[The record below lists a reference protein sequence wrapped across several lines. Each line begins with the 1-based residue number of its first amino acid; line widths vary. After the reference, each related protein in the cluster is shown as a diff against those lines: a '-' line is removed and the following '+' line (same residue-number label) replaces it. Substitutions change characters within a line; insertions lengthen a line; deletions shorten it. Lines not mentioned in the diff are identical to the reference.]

1 MVILGDL
8 LLTLAMGQGESTPL
22 SLMIDHFS
30 DVRAR
35 AYNLSLLVTK
45 SKLITFCSAEW
56 PTFQVGWP
64 PEGTF
69 QPSIIRAV
77 KEKVMAPDP
86 WGHLSQVPYVMVW
99 QDLIEDLPEWLKPFV
114 HKLPD
119 SPNVQALVME
129 TPTPPEEAEKNKGP
143 KPVLQESSN
152 HNLID
157 LETEIRPPLY
167 APLPLQVPP
176 GGRAPPRPMNQ
187 KE

>member
-8 LLTLAMGQGESTPL
+8 LLTLTMGQENLPH
-22 SLMIDHFS
+22 SLMTDHFS

-35 AYNLSLLVTK
+35 AYDLSLLVTK

-56 PTFQVGWP
+56 PSFQIGWP

-86 WGHLSQVPYVMVW
+86 WGHPGQVPYIMVW
-99 QDLIEDLPEWLKPFV
+99 QDLIEDPPKWLKPFV

-119 SPNVQALVME
+119 SLNVQALVME

-152 HNLID
+152 RNLID
-157 LETEIRPPLY
+157 LEMEISPPPYAPPL
-167 APLPLQVPP
+167 LQVPP
-176 GGRAPPRPMNQ
+176 GGRAPRP
-187 KE
+187 